1 MTSTVWT
8 SRSCHEGGSLR
19 QPWLQISGLHWDR
32 RPFCRIAILHIFE
45 LGGSLLTFFGTL
57 GGRVIGAPSIL
68 AADFAELAEEVR
80 RAERGGAALV
90 HFDVMDNH
98 FVPNLTVGPAVAASL
113 AAAVD
118 LPIDA
123 GVVSISVQ
131 PEVVTHLH
139 RTLNLIRT
147 GGCEAGVAL
156 NPTTSP
162 ESIEW
167 ALPYVDYIN
176 VMSVNPGFGGQDFIP
191 EMVEK
196 VRRLKLMTGVPV
208 EVDGGITAETAPLM
222 VEAGAQVLIAG
233 SAVFKGDPATEM
245 RKIIEAGEAA
255 SQHFS

>member
-1 MTSTVWT
+1 M
-8 SRSCHEGGSLR
+8 
-19 QPWLQISGLHWDR
+19 
-32 RPFCRIAILHIFE
+32 
-45 LGGSLLTFFGTL
+45 TFFRRL
-57 GGRVIGAPSIL
+57 GDRVVGAPSIL
-68 AADFAELAEEVR
+68 AADFSELAEEVR

-98 FVPNLTVGPAVAASL
+98 FVPNLTVGPAVASSL

-118 LPIDA
+118 LPIDAHLQVTNPDNLIPSFIEA

-139 RTLNLIRT
+139 RTLDLILT

-162 ESIEW
+162 GQIEW

-176 VMSVNPGFGGQDFIP
+176 VMSVNPGFGGQAFIP

-196 VRRLKLMTGVPV
+196 VRRLKEMADVPI
-208 EVDGGITAETAPLM
+208 EVDGGITLETAPLM
-222 VEAGAQVLIAG
+222 VRAGAQVLVAG
-233 SAVFKGDPATEM
+233 SAVFKGDPAAEM
-245 RKIIEAGEAA
+245 RRIIQAGQGA